1 MTLKS
6 ISIQFKDNHE
16 GIFHLSPHFVIP
28 QPPDAADPT
37 HEQSGLAEATHPHTH
52 DTRLTPGQ
60 TQAIHQS
67 RLLLSWARRRAAG
80 RTPPGGGEGSWQP
93 HILTQASTPTLSGQA
108 SICFPFKSTTERAP
122 TCFLNQAGITGL
134 WKVCETLKAYD
145 VCVCVRVIYS
155 CVFSIFLF
163 FLYCCRKLESCRQ
176 APRRKEKPHCQGTT
190 WPSLL
195 DTVCL
200 MLSRQITGPHC
211 MPRFRN
217 SS

>member
-1 MTLKS
+1 MLLTPLMNG
-6 ISIQFKDNHE
+6 QA
-16 GIFHLSPHFVIP
+16 L
-28 QPPDAADPT
+28 
-37 HEQSGLAEATHPHTH
+37 LRPHTH
-52 DTRLTPGQ
+52 THTTQGWLPVRPRPSIRAGSCWAAHRGGQ
-60 TQAIHQS
+60 QA
-67 RLLLSWARRRAAG
+67 A
-80 RTPPGGGEGSWQP
+80 PPPRGQGSWQP

-134 WKVCETLKAYD
+134 WKMCETLKAYD
-145 VCVCVRVIYS
+145 VCVCARVIYS

-163 FLYCCRKLESCRQ
+163 FLYCCRILESCRQ
-176 APRRKEKPHCQGTT
+176 APRRKEKPHCQGTM

-200 MLSRQITGPHC
+200 MLSRQIMGPHC
-211 MPRFRN
+211 MPWFRN